1 MNNPFHPLTRFPRQ
15 TVLLIALAVTPL
27 LAAAQ
32 SSTSPPAGPAPADR
46 AVLVDPGNGPFMAP
60 DMKPRP
66 RPQLKP
72 RMNSDELKLESR
84 PEQRPEMSPGMQ
96 PNSQKP
102 LRNSKPVA
110 RDNLTQGPAVTV
122 DPRDSTTRPNSLP
135 PVDSVRDMVVLPPA
149 PAASA
154 PAGTASSPVRP

>member
-1 MNNPFHPLTRFPRQ
+1 MNNPFHPFTRFSTR
-15 TVLLIALAVTPL
+15 TAWLIALTVTPL

-32 SSTSPPAGPAPADR
+32 SSTAPPAGPVPADR

-72 RMNSDELKLESR
+72 RMNSDELKLENR

-102 LRNSKPVA
+102 LRKRKPVA
-110 RDNLTQGPAVTV
+110 RDNLSQGSAVTV
-122 DPRDSTTRPNSLP
+122 DPRDSTTRPSSLP
-135 PVDSVRDMVVLPPA
+135 PVDSVRDLVVLPSS

-154 PAGTASSPVRP
+154 PAETASSPVRP